1 MWSPGLGGR
10 LLSLPAG
17 TGANVDFDSSHKAFR
32 WPSEGERACR
42 KGKGEKEEKIFLP
55 LFSGQMGRGITSH
68 IPVSLARTQSRDH
81 TYWSGELG
89 ENF

>member
-17 TGANVDFDSSHKAFR
+17 TGANEDFESSHKAFR

-81 TYWSGELG
+81 T
-89 ENF
+89 